1 MELKTH
7 DKRLKLTNGDF
18 QRLVKARKP
27 KGIEEKS
34 AYLIGTG
41 IASLTAACFLI
52 RDAHMEGNKIIF
64 LEQLDI
70 PGGSLD
76 GEYMDTRGYVARG
89 GRETGA
95 HFECLWD
102 IWSSIP
108 SLENPEMSVLDDYFY
123 TNYDD
128 PNYSNC
134 RITHKQ
140 GERYDNGKFNLTQD
154 QVKEIAELCMTK
166 DELLVLMRM

>member
-34 AYLIGTG
+34 AYMIGTG

-52 RDAHMEGNKIIF
+52 RDAHMEGNKITF

-95 HFECLWD
+95 HFECLW
-102 IWSSIP
+102 IFG
-108 SLENPEMSVLDDYFY
+108 VLF
-123 TNYDD
+123 
-128 PNYSNC
+128 
-134 RITHKQ
+134 Q
-140 GERYDNGKFNLTQD
+140 
-154 QVKEIAELCMTK
+154 A
-166 DELLVLMRM
+166 